1 MTGDSTS
8 EFGVA
13 LEKTSTFGEEPNQI
27 EKVVSLMVA
36 TTFYRVLALGCRVR
50 CRGEAGK

>member
-1 MTGDSTS
+1 MTGDSMS

-13 LEKTSTFGEEPNQI
+13 LEKTSTFGEELNRI

-36 TTFYRVLALGCRVR
+36 TTFYRVFASGWRVR
-50 CRGEAGK
+50 CSGEAGK